1 MGAEEQLVEMK
12 CEGRCILVGVQIDAS
27 GRELL
32 DWALSKVAKRG
43 DRVVAVHVC
52 RDSDLCNTSTLSLI
66 KVIDDYLAVYEG
78 LCSLKQVVLVG
89 RVSRG
94 NSIRRVLV
102 REAKLN
108 TAKAVVVGSNKTC
121 KFGGSASV
129 AKYCAKKLPPT
140 TTLIALQ
147 NGKVILERGAAK
159 LPPGEG
165 PKTNLRSILH
175 PSVGMD
181 PKVIIPSYRK
191 RPQLQ
196 DRCREEMRK
205 SDTSS
210 VSVLEKKLPEPM
222 PGWPLLR
229 KSVSGNI
236 ENPKDKEARKMSVVQ
251 WVMNLPNRSLPAIQ
265 SPKDAENVF
274 SHSIDL
280 KEELAIVLGRNP
292 SCCRWFTYDELQIS
306 TDCFSSDN
314 LIGKGGNS
322 RVYKGCLSN
331 GQLVAIKVSK
341 LLAESSKNFLLEVDI
356 ITSLKHDHVVPL
368 IGICMEETSLISV
381 YSYFSKGSLEE
392 NLHGQRAKHSLPW
405 DWRYKI
411 AIGAAE
417 ALSYLH
423 NDCSKPVIH
432 RDVKSSNILLSNE
445 FEPQLSDFGL
455 ALWAPKT
462 SSYLTHNDV
471 VGTFGYLAP
480 EYFMYGKVSDKIDV
494 YAFGVVLLELLTGRK
509 PINDENPKGQ
519 ESLVMWAKPIL
530 ERGEMNQL
538 LDPKLEGMFN
548 EDQVQRMVLASTLCI
563 NRTARRR
570 PEMNQILR
578 LLRGDQ
584 DVEAWMNAHLNNTG
598 DDLDCQDEETYPTSS
613 FGSHIGLA
621 LLDVDDDASVLK
633 SKVDEVMLSP
643 AITLSPD
650 KTVLDAAALMLM
662 KKIYRILIV
671 NEKRQT
677 IGEFSFTIILMKV
690 Q

>member
-1 MGAEEQLVEMK
+1 MMGVEEQLKEMK
-12 CEGRCILVGVQIDAS
+12 SDERSCILVGVQIDAN

-32 DWALSKVAKRG
+32 DWALSKIAKKG

-52 RDSDLCNTSTLSLI
+52 RDSDLSNTTTLSLI
-66 KVIDDYLAVYEG
+66 KEIDDYLAVYEG

-89 RVSRG
+89 RISRG

-108 TAKAVVVGSNKTC
+108 TAKAVVVGANKTC

-147 NGKVILERGAAK
+147 NGKIILEKGSAK
-159 LPPGEG
+159 LPPGQE

-181 PKVIIPSYRK
+181 PKVIIPSSKKKSVVDDCCVLDRE
-191 RPQLQ
+191 PQL
-196 DRCREEMRK
+196 
-205 SDTSS
+205 
-210 VSVLEKKLPEPM
+210 M

-229 KSVSGNI
+229 KTVSANV
-236 ENPKDKEARKMSVVQ
+236 ETVKDNRVRKMSVVQ
-251 WVMNLPNRSLPAIQ
+251 WVMNLPDRSLPAIQ
-265 SPKDAENVF
+265 SPEDAEIVRN
-274 SHSIDL
+274 HSIDL
-280 KEELAIVLGRNP
+280 KKELEIVLGMNP
-292 SCCRWFTYDELQIS
+292 CSSCKWFTYDELRIS
-306 TDCFSSDN
+306 TDYFSSDN

-331 GQLVAIKVSK
+331 DQLVAIKVSK
-341 LLAESSKNFLLEVDI
+341 LSAESSKNFLLEVNI
-356 ITSLKHDHVVPL
+356 ITSLQHDNIVPL
-368 IGICMEETSLISV
+368 IGICIDETRLLSV
-381 YSYFSKGSLEE
+381 YSYFSEGSLEE
-392 NLHGQRAKHSLPW
+392 NLHSQKAKHPLSW
-405 DWRYKI
+405 DMRYKI

-417 ALSYLH
+417 ALSFIH
-423 NDCSKPVIH
+423 SDCSRPAIH

-455 ALWAPKT
+455 ALWAPKN

-530 ERGEMNQL
+530 EKGEMTQL
-538 LDPKLEGMFN
+538 LDPKLEGKFD
-548 EDQVQRMVLASTLCI
+548 EDQVQRMVLAASLSI
-563 NRTARRR
+563 NRTARLR
-570 PEMNQILR
+570 PALNQILR

-584 DVEAWMNAHLNNTG
+584 EVEEWMNAQFKNNG
-598 DDLDCQDEETYPTSS
+598 NDLDCQDEETYPVSS
-613 FGSHIGLA
+613 FGSHLGLA
-621 LLDVDDDASVLK
+621 LLDIDDDASVTSYEQHNISSWEDYLK
-633 SKVDEVMLSP
+633 GRWSRS
-643 AITLSPD
+643 S
-650 KTVLDAAALMLM
+650 
-662 KKIYRILIV
+662 
-671 NEKRQT
+671 
-677 IGEFSFTIILMKV
+677 SFE
-690 Q
+690 